1 MFSLRIVNVDHYM
14 SPPKPGLDL
23 TYSQFRG
30 NQIKSVPVIRIF
42 GSTSSGEPLDIF
54 PIVKNFLNQFTTFNL
69 I

>member
-14 SPPKPGLDL
+14 SPPKSGIDL

-42 GSTSSGEPLDIF
+42 GATHTGMLHKDLSIETVIRWF
-54 PIVKNFLNQFTTFNL
+54 IHR
-69 I
+69 